1 MKKIEVEM
9 NTGEFLT
16 PADVATVSIVDTY
29 IIKHTVKTT
38 VEETSG
44 IMVAAALAV
53 NTDRENSVKITDT
66 LRNMWTEIVS
76 LPTLS

>member
-1 MKKIEVEM
+1 M

-16 PADVATVSIVDTY
+16 PADVATVSIVD

-44 IMVAAALAV
+44 IMVVAAMAV
-53 NTDRENSVKITDT
+53 TTDRENSVKITDT
-66 LRNMWTEIVS
+66 LRNM
-76 LPTLS
+76 

>member
-1 MKKIEVEM
+1 M

-16 PADVATVSIVDTY
+16 PADVATVSIVDTN

-44 IMVAAALAV
+44 IMVAAAMAV

-66 LRNMWTEIVS
+66 LRNMWTEVVS

>member
-1 MKKIEVEM
+1 M

-16 PADVATVSIVDTY
+16 PADVATLSIVDTN

-44 IMVAAALAV
+44 IMVAAAMAV

-66 LRNMWTEIVS
+66 LRNMWTEVVS
-76 LPTLS
+76 FTNLILTK